1 MEGESRRE
9 IRMRALTDRLAP
21 VFQRLAESAKRM
33 EKEKGKAF
41 MGTDRKPL
49 AVPESMRQISRNNW
63 TADNVIAMALN
74 LGNEGNAARLREG
87 FPDLKPEVLAQLLGD
102 DAARLVFKN
111 WAGKGHE
118 GLLSAKDWRDVQEI
132 WDTLHTQWSDI
143 RATHER
149 LYGFKP
155 RGVEAREI
163 TLSIG
168 GKAITLPG
176 GYYPAVY
183 DPQLSKEVAG
193 RNEKQDALAR
203 GEAIYAVPAARKGFT
218 QGRANSGAGKPL
230 MLSTGVVMSHL
241 NDVTRFI
248 ELAETVRFADRVTQ
262 SPQWAQAYMAA
273 FGKAQYDAIRPN
285 LKNIVLE
292 DRPPMDAFSIAAE
305 KARAHLI
312 PWGLGWNFKTAL
324 LQSTALFPAMN
335 DLGAA
340 NVMRGVSALGIGRY
354 ALVKE
359 IWENSPYMKSRA
371 SNIDQDLR
379 QAVKSID
386 ERTRQK
392 AVKLLGAEV
401 TWDKVVEAGMLPLLT
416 VDMATS
422 AAIWLAAYN
431 KEMGSLM
438 DGPAG
443 EGGIDPS
450 SEYHKAAVLA
460 ADMAVKAVN
469 PDFNPSSRSAFLRD
483 RGVVRLLNMF
493 SSAVVLFAQ
502 RRAYNYE
509 ALKQS
514 WHRAGK
520 DNAARLSAVG
530 SYARYEAY
538 DFLLPA
544 VAMGLLQSLAGGS
557 DDPDKWGKN
566 MRSAYLDSFAM
577 RLPVAGGVISG
588 LITNETWRGMSTVF
602 EQPVRM
608 GQRLAGAMHQG
619 NEEKMVGAMADAL
632 SFLTK
637 IPVSRVA
644 HSGMRG
650 YDQWQRGEGTPLSLV
665 MPSPGK

>member
-1 MEGESRRE
+1 MEGQLGKITQTLINAALGGDLAA
-9 IRMRALTDRLAP
+9 IRLVLERLVP
-21 VFQRLAESAKRM
+21 PC
-33 EKEKGKAF
+33 KEKAL
-41 MGTDRKPL
+41 P
-49 AVPESMRQISRNNW
+49 Q
-63 TADNVIAMALN
+63 LN
-74 LGNEGNAARLREG
+74 L
-87 FPDLKPEVLAQLLGD
+87 PP
-102 DAARLVFKN
+102 
-111 WAGKGHE
+111 
-118 GLLSAKDWRDVQEI
+118 
-132 WDTLHTQWSDI
+132 
-143 RATHER
+143 
-149 LYGFKP
+149 
-155 RGVEAREI
+155 
-163 TLSIG
+163 
-168 GKAITLPG
+168 
-176 GYYPAVY
+176 
-183 DPQLSKEVAG
+183 
-193 RNEKQDALAR
+193 
-203 GEAIYAVPAARKGFT
+203 
-218 QGRANSGAGKPL
+218 
-230 MLSTGVVMSHL
+230 
-241 NDVTRFI
+241 
-248 ELAETVRFADRVTQ
+248 VTQ
-262 SPQWAQAYMAA
+262 SPQWAQAYTAV

-392 AVKLLGAEV
+392 AIKLLGAEV

-438 DGPAG
+438 NGPVG
-443 EGGIDPS
+443 KIGIDPS

-502 RRAYNYE
+502 RRAYNYQ
-509 ALKQS
+509 ALKQA

-557 DDPDKWGKN
+557 DDPNKWAKN
-566 MRSAYLDSFAM
+566 IGSAYLDAFAM
-577 RLPVAGGVISG
+577 RLPVAGGIISG

-608 GQRLAGAMHQG
+608 GQRLAGAVHQG

-637 IPVSRVA
+637 IPVSRVVR
-644 HSGMRG
+644 SGMRG